1 MRHDE
6 IRDTFA
12 DIMKDVCFDVEIEP
26 KLQPLEGESFE
37 NKTTTTEDDARLD
50 IKANGLWESRF
61 SRTFFD
67 VKIFNPHAKSCPK
80 TIKEAYKYHESMKKL
95 KYEQRII
102 DLENSSFN
110 PLIFACTGGAGPSAP
125 KVMARLALKISEK
138 SVDSYADIIGNIRTQ
153 IGFALLRSSVL
164 CLRGCRSL
172 RRQLPVDDSSIGA
185 VVEEGR
191 LS

>member
-80 TIKEAYKYHESMKKL
+80 TIKEAYKYHDSMKKL

-102 DLENSSFN
+102 DVENSSFN
-110 PLIFACTGGAGPSAP
+110 PLIFACTGGAGPSAS

-138 SVDSYADIIGNIRTQ
+138 SVD
-153 IGFALLRSSVL
+153 
-164 CLRGCRSL
+164 
-172 RRQLPVDDSSIGA
+172 
-185 VVEEGR
+185 
-191 LS
+191 